1 MFPWGTLYKSL
12 IQPYFDCCSH
22 LWDTCGKLLKDKLQR
37 LQNRAARVITEAE
50 YDIRSADVLDRLQ
63 WDTLQIRRASWVNC
77 KGTPL
82 YKILCGQSSPCLR
95 DSFIK
100 LKDTDRNYNLRNI
113 ETDLALPKPNTNFL
127 KRSFK
132 YSSSM
137 LWNSFPSELKKAT
150 SLNQFRHRIATLSLE
165 DTNWFYL

>member
-1 MFPWGTLYKSL
+1 MFIAVIWLYSL
-12 IQPYFDCCSH
+12 SF
-22 LWDTCGKLLKDKLQR
+22 GKLLKDKLQR

-132 YSSSM
+132 YRSSM
-137 LWNSFPSELKKAT
+137 LWSFPSELKKAT
-150 SLNQFRHRIATLSLE
+150 YHS
-165 DTNWFYL
+165 TNLGIELLLYL

>member
-1 MFPWGTLYKSL
+1 MFIAVIWLYSL
-12 IQPYFDCCSH
+12 SF
-22 LWDTCGKLLKDKLQR
+22 GKLLKDKLQR

-113 ETDLALPKPNTNFL
+113 ETELALPKPNTNFL

-132 YSSSM
+132 YRSSM
-137 LWNSFPSELKKAT
+137 LWSFPSELKKAT
-150 SLNQFRHRIATLSLE
+150 YHS
-165 DTNWFYL
+165 TNLGIELLLYL

>member
-1 MFPWGTLYKSL
+1 MFIAVIWLYSL
-12 IQPYFDCCSH
+12 SF
-22 LWDTCGKLLKDKLQR
+22 GKLLKDKLQR

-82 YKILCGQSSPCLR
+82 YKILCGQFSPCLR

-113 ETDLALPKPNTNFL
+113 ETELALPKPNTNFL

-132 YSSSM
+132 YRSSM
-137 LWNSFPSELKKAT
+137 LWSFPSELKKAT
-150 SLNQFRHRIATLSLE
+150 YHS
-165 DTNWFYL
+165 TNLGIELLLYL

>member
-1 MFPWGTLYKSL
+1 MFIAVIWLYSL
-12 IQPYFDCCSH
+12 SF
-22 LWDTCGKLLKDKLQR
+22 GKLLKDKLQK
-37 LQNRAARVITEAE
+37 LQNRAARVISGAE
-50 YDIRSADVLDRLQ
+50 YDIRSADDVLDRLQ

-82 YKILCGQSSPCLR
+82 YKILCGQFSPCLR

-113 ETDLALPKPNTNFL
+113 ETELALPKPNTNFL

-132 YSSSM
+132 YRSSM
-137 LWNSFPSELKKAT
+137 LWSFPSELKKAT
-150 SLNQFRHRIATLSLE
+150 YHS
-165 DTNWFYL
+165 TNLGIELLLYL